1 MTAAVTTLAEVV
13 RRRAEQEGDRIGF
26 TFLREGELGGAEDLT
41 YAELD
46 RRARVVGG
54 FLQERRMLGKPAYLL
69 HGDGIPFPAALAG
82 CAYAGAIAVPMY
94 GPDRGR
100 ERART
105 RLEAATERVPGGVVL
120 TTAAE
125 RASLRRLLDESER
138 LRALD
143 VVATDELDPRY
154 GDHYRAEAIA
164 ADQPA
169 FLLATSGST
178 GSCRFVAVTHEN
190 ALAQCAFL
198 SAGFGY
204 REDSI
209 HVGWPP
215 VCNTGGFVF
224 TVLNP
229 ICTGFRSVR
238 LPAVAF
244 LGKPVRWL
252 QAITHYRG
260 THGHGPN
267 FAYDLCAKVV
277 TLEEKAHLDLASWR
291 HAINGAEPVRPD
303 TLEQFTRAFEA
314 CGFRWGAFSLS
325 YGLSEA
331 TMQVARSG
339 RADGPVFY
347 RVDSGELQ
355 RSGRAIAAAEDAP
368 RVRRLPRYS
377 GHGELHRR
385 ILIVDPQTRTE
396 LPAGGE
402 GEIWVA
408 GDDVT
413 GAYLGDVEET
423 AEAFGQHTSDG
434 RGPFLRTGDLGFM
447 VDGDLCVSGRL
458 KDVIIIRG
466 ANHDP
471 TEFEWSAGRSH
482 PSLAGGSCAAFAA
495 VVGVEERLVVVAEPD
510 AKVLDTLDAIAVA
523 KGVRAAI
530 ARDHLIHVWGIVLVR
545 PGGLPRTPNGKIQ
558 RRACRAAYLGGTL
571 PALYEAG
578 GGASADLHEP
588 GVLEER
594 R

>member
-1 MTAAVTTLAEVV
+1 MNTAVTTLADVV
-13 RRRAEQEGDRIGF
+13 RYRAEHAGDRVGF
-26 TFLREGELGGAEDLT
+26 TFLRDGELAGAEHLT
-41 YAELD
+41 YGELD

-54 FLQERRMLGKPAYLL
+54 FLQERRLQGKPVYLL
-69 HGDGIPFPAALAG
+69 HSDGLAVPAALAG
-82 CAYAGAIAVPMY
+82 CAYADAIVVPMY

-100 ERART
+100 ERARS
-105 RLEAATERVPGGVVL
+105 RLEAAAELLPGGVVL
-120 TTAAE
+120 SSAAE
-125 RASLRRLLDESER
+125 QASIRKLLDESER
-138 LRALD
+138 LRGLD
-143 VVATDELDPRY
+143 VVATEEIDPQY
-154 GDHYRAEAIA
+154 GDSFHPEAIA
-164 ADQPA
+164 PDRAA

-178 GSCRFVAVTHEN
+178 GSCRFVTVSHAN
-190 ALAQCAFL
+190 ALAQCRFL
-198 SAGFGY
+198 SQGFGY
-204 REDSI
+204 DEDSV

-229 ICTGFRSVR
+229 LCTGFHSVR

-244 LGKPVRWL
+244 LGRPVRWL

-267 FAYDLCAKVV
+267 FAYDLCVKSV
-277 TLEEKAHLDLASWR
+277 TTEDKASLDLSSWR
-291 HAINGAEPVRPD
+291 HAINGAEPVRPE
-303 TLEQFTRAFEA
+303 TLEQFTRAFEPS
-314 CGFRWGAFSLS
+314 GFRWGAFSLS

-339 RADGPVFY
+339 RADGPVFFQ
-347 RVDSGELQ
+347 VDSGELQ
-355 RSGRAIAAAEDAP
+355 RSGRAVPAPDDAS
-368 RVRRLPRYS
+368 RVRRLSRYS
-377 GHGELHRR
+377 GNGDLHRV
-385 ILIVDPQTRTE
+385 ILIVDPQTREE
-396 LPAGGE
+396 LPPGRE

-408 GDDVT
+408 GDDIT
-413 GAYLGDVEET
+413 QGYLGDAEAT
-423 AEAFGQHTSDG
+423 AQAFGQRTSDG

-447 VDGDLCVSGRL
+447 MDGALCVSGRL

-482 PSLAGGSCAAFAA
+482 PSLTGGSCAAFAV

-510 AKVLDTLDAIAVA
+510 AKVIDSSDPIAVA
-523 KGVRAAI
+523 KGARAAI
-530 ARDHLIHVWGIVLVR
+530 ARDHLIHAWSIVLLP
-545 PGGLPRTPNGKIQ
+545 PGGLPRTPNGKVQ

-571 PALYEAG
+571 PI
-578 GGASADLHEP
+578 LHESARGGEGELDAA

>member
-1 MTAAVTTLAEVV
+1 MNAAVTTLAEVV
-13 RRRAEQEGDRIGF
+13 RHRAEQEGDRVGF
-26 TFLREGELGGAEDLT
+26 TFLRDGELAGAEHLT

-54 FLQERRMLGKPAYLL
+54 FLQERRMRGKPVYLL
-69 HGDGIPFPAALAG
+69 YGDGLAFPAALAG
-82 CAYAGAIAVPMY
+82 CAYAGASAVPMY

-100 ERART
+100 ERARA
-105 RLEAATERVPGGVVL
+105 RLEAAAERLPGGVVL

-125 RASLRRLLDESER
+125 QASIRRVLDESER

-154 GDHYRAEAIA
+154 GDCCQPEAIA
-164 ADQPA
+164 PDDPA
-169 FLLATSGST
+169 FMLATSGST
-178 GSCRFVAVTHEN
+178 GSCRFVTVSHAN
-190 ALAQCAFL
+190 ALAQCRFL
-198 SAGFGY
+198 SQGFGY
-204 REDSI
+204 DADSV

-229 ICTGFRSVR
+229 LCTGFRSVR

-252 QAITHYRG
+252 QAISHYRG

-267 FAYDLCAKVV
+267 FAYDLCAKSVSV
-277 TLEEKAHLDLASWR
+277 DDKVHLDLATWR
-291 HAINGAEPVRPD
+291 HAINGAEPVRPE
-303 TLEQFTRAFEA
+303 TLEQFTRAFEP

-339 RADGPVFY
+339 RADGPVFFQ
-347 RVDSGELQ
+347 VDSGELQ
-355 RSGRAIAAAEDAP
+355 RTGRAVAAPEDAS

-377 GHGELHRR
+377 GNGDLHRR
-385 ILIVDPQTRTE
+385 ILIVDPQTRAE
-396 LPAGGE
+396 LPLGRE

-413 GAYLGDVEET
+413 QGYLGDAEAT
-423 AEAFGQHTSDG
+423 AETFGQYTSDG
-434 RGPFLRTGDLGFM
+434 RGPFLRTGDLGFI

-482 PSLAGGSCAAFAA
+482 PSLTGGSCAAFAV
-495 VVGVEERLVVVAEPD
+495 VVGV
-510 AKVLDTLDAIAVA
+510 
-523 KGVRAAI
+523 
-530 ARDHLIHVWGIVLVR
+530 
-545 PGGLPRTPNGKIQ
+545 
-558 RRACRAAYLGGTL
+558 
-571 PALYEAG
+571 
-578 GGASADLHEP
+578 
-588 GVLEER
+588 
-594 R
+594 